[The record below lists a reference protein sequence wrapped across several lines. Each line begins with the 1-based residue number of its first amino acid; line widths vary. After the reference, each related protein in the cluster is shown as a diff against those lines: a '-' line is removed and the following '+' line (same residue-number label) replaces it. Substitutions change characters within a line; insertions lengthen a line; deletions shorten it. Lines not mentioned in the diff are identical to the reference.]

1 MTQFSS
7 DSYCSSKA
15 CGTHAR
21 VGTRAC
27 GPKARRGAA
36 RMRSISTRMC
46 LLAATCAW
54 AGQPAEAACGQ
65 LMCVPHACRRPYSWP
80 PMLGRY
86 EHASE
91 FHGYAAAQHG
101 GGGAAFCCRGLRAFR
116 AGRRGMRSLGPSS
129 AGPQIWGP
137 APSRFGD
144 PQSSA
149 RARSAGLRHSAR
161 PPAPLH
167 DLAGIDP
174 RSCERARRR
183 GRGEGGDGWMV
194 VVITMVVRL
203 LETRLASGEERSRA
217 RDDHFPNAN
226 HCTRIGASRRSFRIN
241 QPSCDIGM
249 P

>member
-36 RMRSISTRMC
+36 RMRSISTRVC
-46 LLAATCAW
+46 LLAADCAW

-144 PQSSA
+144 PQRELGPSEIRRPPPLGSA
-149 RARSAGLRHSAR
+149 AGPSPRLGWDRSAQLRACE
-161 PPAPLH
+161 AP
-167 DLAGIDP
+167 GT
-174 RSCERARRR
+174 RG
-183 GRGEGGDGWMV
+183 GRGWMDG
-194 VVITMVVRL
+194 R
-203 LETRLASGEERSRA
+203 RDHNGRALA
-217 RDDHFPNAN
+217 
-226 HCTRIGASRRSFRIN
+226 
-241 QPSCDIGM
+241 
-249 P
+249 

>member
-1 MTQFSS
+1 
-7 DSYCSSKA
+7 
-15 CGTHAR
+15 
-21 VGTRAC
+21 
-27 GPKARRGAA
+27 
-36 RMRSISTRMC
+36 MRSISTRMC

-80 PMLGRY
+80 PMLGRH
-86 EHASE
+86 EHASV
-91 FHGYAAAQHG
+91 ATAMRQRSVVAVAQHSVVG
-101 GGGAAFCCRGLRAFR
+101 RAFR

-137 APSRFGD
+137 APPDLGTH
-144 PQSSA
+144 
-149 RARSAGLRHSAR
+149 RARPER
-161 PPAPLH
+161 
-167 DLAGIDP
+167 DP
-174 RSCERARRR
+174 RASATRLGRPAGPSPRLGWDRSARRR

-217 RDDHFPNAN
+217 RDDHFPNSN

-241 QPSCDIGM
+241 QPSCDIGV

>member
-91 FHGYAAAQHG
+91 FHGYAAAQRG
-101 GGGAAFCCRGLRAFR
+101 GGGAAFCRGCVPFVRDAEGCARSGRALRVPKF
-116 AGRRGMRSLGPSS
+116 GDPHLPIWGPKELGPSEIRGPPPLGS
-129 AGPQIWGP
+129 AAGPSPRLGW
-137 APSRFGD
+137 D
-144 PQSSA
+144 
-149 RARSAGLRHSAR
+149 RSAQLRACE
-161 PPAPLH
+161 AP
-167 DLAGIDP
+167 GT
-174 RSCERARRR
+174 R
-183 GRGEGGDGWMV
+183 GGGMDGW
-194 VVITMVVRL
+194 
-203 LETRLASGEERSRA
+203 SS
-217 RDDHFPNAN
+217 
-226 HCTRIGASRRSFRIN
+226 
-241 QPSCDIGM
+241 
-249 P
+249 

>member
-1 MTQFSS
+1 
-7 DSYCSSKA
+7 
-15 CGTHAR
+15 
-21 VGTRAC
+21 
-27 GPKARRGAA
+27 
-36 RMRSISTRMC
+36 MRSISTRMC

-80 PMLGRY
+80 PMLGRH
-86 EHASE
+86 EHASV
-91 FHGYAAAQHG
+91 ATAMRQRSVVAVAQHSVVG
-101 GGGAAFCCRGLRAFR
+101 GCVPFVRDAEGCARSGRALRV
-116 AGRRGMRSLGPSS
+116 PK
-129 AGPQIWGP
+129 
-137 APSRFGD
+137 FGD
-144 PQSSA
+144 PHPPDLGTHRESSA

-203 LETRLASGEERSRA
+203 LETRLAKSVRERA
-217 RDDHFPNAN
+217 
-226 HCTRIGASRRSFRIN
+226 TTIFRTPITA
-241 QPSCDIGM
+241 PG
-249 P
+249 

>member
-91 FHGYAAAQHG
+91 FHGYAAAQRG
-101 GGGAAFCCRGLRAFR
+101 GGGAAFCRGCVPFVRDAEGCARSGRALRV
-116 AGRRGMRSLGPSS
+116 PK
-129 AGPQIWGP
+129 
-137 APSRFGD
+137 FGD
-144 PQSSA
+144 PHPPDLGTHRESSA

-161 PPAPLH
+161 PPRRPLSATWLGSIREAP
-167 DLAGIDP
+167 GT
-174 RSCERARRR
+174 RG
-183 GRGEGGDGWMV
+183 GRGWMDG
-194 VVITMVVRL
+194 R
-203 LETRLASGEERSRA
+203 RDHNGRALA
-217 RDDHFPNAN
+217 
-226 HCTRIGASRRSFRIN
+226 
-241 QPSCDIGM
+241 
-249 P
+249 

>member
-80 PMLGRY
+80 PMLGCY
-86 EHASE
+86 EHASDST
-91 FHGYAAAQHG
+91 AMRQRSMVAVAQHSVVG
-101 GGGAAFCCRGLRAFR
+101 GCVPFVRDAEGCARSGRALRVPKF
-116 AGRRGMRSLGPSS
+116 GDPHLPIWGPTELGPSEIRGPPPLGS
-129 AGPQIWGP
+129 AAGPSPRLGW
-137 APSRFGD
+137 D
-144 PQSSA
+144 
-149 RARSAGLRHSAR
+149 RSAQLRACE
-161 PPAPLH
+161 AP
-167 DLAGIDP
+167 GT
-174 RSCERARRR
+174 R
-183 GRGEGGDGWMV
+183 GGSGWMDG
-194 VVITMVVRL
+194 R
-203 LETRLASGEERSRA
+203 RDHNGRALA
-217 RDDHFPNAN
+217 
-226 HCTRIGASRRSFRIN
+226 
-241 QPSCDIGM
+241 
-249 P
+249 

>member
-1 MTQFSS
+1 
-7 DSYCSSKA
+7 
-15 CGTHAR
+15 
-21 VGTRAC
+21 
-27 GPKARRGAA
+27 
-36 RMRSISTRMC
+36 MRSISTRMC

-80 PMLGRY
+80 PMLGRH
-86 EHASE
+86 EHASV
-91 FHGYAAAQHG
+91 ATAMRQRSVVAVAQHSV
-101 GGGAAFCCRGLRAFR
+101 GAACLSCGTPRDALARAELC
-116 AGRRGMRSLGPSS
+116 GSPNLGTRT
-129 AGPQIWGP
+129 
-137 APSRFGD
+137 SRFGD
-144 PQSSA
+144 PKSSA

>member
-137 APSRFGD
+137 APPDLGT
-144 PQSSA
+144 Q
-149 RARSAGLRHSAR
+149 RARPER
-161 PPAPLH
+161 
-167 DLAGIDP
+167 DP
-174 RSCERARRR
+174 RASATRLGRRPLSTTWLGSIRAAASVR
-183 GRGEGGDGWMV
+183 GAGDAGRGDGWMV
-194 VVITMVVRL
+194 VVITQWSCACLRL
-203 LETRLASGEERSRA
+203 GWRLAKSVRERA
-217 RDDHFPNAN
+217 
-226 HCTRIGASRRSFRIN
+226 TTIFRTPITA
-241 QPSCDIGM
+241 PG
-249 P
+249 